1 MITSTTI
8 EDLMHVSVQ
17 IEELVNQAR
26 RILED
31 TKWAGQ
37 ADEYWLSHI
46 ESALGTGT
54 YSMCSMRD
62 TIREIEECS
71 CSECSGELKDSYC
84 EDCKG

>member
-26 RILED
+26 EILD
-31 TKWAGQ
+31 GTQYYDQ
-37 ADEYWLSHI
+37 ADAYWLSHI

-62 TIREIEECS
+62 TIREIEESS

-84 EDCKG
+84 EACKG